1 MLPSVGPF
9 EAYGMAT
16 VVKYNVCAQKIA
28 QNISPLIQEP
38 SSSSY
43 GQLNKVCFIGKSR
56 RIFFALKTSSKMP
69 AACGHHTKNNF
80 GSIFLSCVLPV
91 KANSWPAS
99 VLTWKWRMVRLRT
112 QDAVSTL
119 LFFFLTR
126 GCDPLLA
133 RDTFFTGSLLPF
145 FISLSVIHRPKSS
158 EFSTKNKITVH
169 FDVDGR
175 SVIVRQ
181 FPEPP

>member
-99 VLTWKWRMVRLRT
+99 VLT
-112 QDAVSTL
+112 
-119 LFFFLTR
+119 
-126 GCDPLLA
+126 
-133 RDTFFTGSLLPF
+133 
-145 FISLSVIHRPKSS
+145 
-158 EFSTKNKITVH
+158 
-169 FDVDGR
+169 
-175 SVIVRQ
+175 
-181 FPEPP
+181 